1 MLHQRVPNP
10 LGQGYPRARAPL
22 SKFVVCPSWVAEF
35 ETTETQHAKL
45 KTSRHMKI
53 SVLGAGAVGSMIGG
67 LLKYYE
73 PSMDV
78 VLVARGE
85 HGEALARRQAVSLIG
100 SWGMHDVSLRTTMSP
115 DEIAGSDVVI
125 VTMKPQDTEQALA
138 AAMPYLDDALVISV
152 QNGIN
157 DHVLEQF
164 VSRERLVIGTTG
176 SQMALVQPGT
186 VSLRH
191 NGVTVVGPSRDG
203 INHQASRQA
212 RNLLR
217 MTGRKVVEH
226 PNMLGVRYNK
236 LVVNALG
243 LSACLSAS
251 NFVDESVCHQLW
263 RDYIAS
269 PLLEESLEILRRA
282 RIRLSP
288 IPGGTDVFRIQRAFR
303 ILDKPLVGRA
313 VQYFSQRIYGS
324 RPIACSLAQDLRR
337 GRKTEVDAING
348 ELVRL
353 AHSVGYHVPYNQ
365 LVQASLRQLESRAD
379 GSYPSEHEVLRRF
392 QSIGHPPCLRIAG

>member
-1 MLHQRVPNP
+1 
-10 LGQGYPRARAPL
+10 
-22 SKFVVCPSWVAEF
+22 
-35 ETTETQHAKL
+35 
-45 KTSRHMKI
+45 MKI

-100 SWGMHDVSLRTTMSP
+100 SWGMYDVSLRVALSP

-125 VTMKPQDTEQALA
+125 VTMKPQDTERALA
-138 AAMPYLDDALVISV
+138 AAMPYLDSTLVISV
-152 QNGIN
+152 QSGIN

-164 VSRERLVIGTTG
+164 VSRERLVMGMTG
-176 SQMALVQPGT
+176 SQMAVVQPGT
-186 VSLRH
+186 VTLPH

-203 INHQASRQA
+203 TNHKASRQA

-217 MTGRKVVEH
+217 LTGMKVVEH

-243 LSACLSAS
+243 FSACLSAF
-251 NFVDESVCHQLW
+251 NFIADAVCHQLW
-263 RDYIAS
+263 RDYVGS
-269 PLLEESLEILRRA
+269 PLLEESLEVLRRV

-288 IPGGTDVFRIQRAFR
+288 IPGSTDAFRIQRAFR
-303 ILDKPLVGRA
+303 LLNKPLVGRA
-313 VQYFSQRIYGS
+313 MQRFAERIFGN
-324 RPIACSLAQDLRR
+324 RPITYTLAQDLRR
-337 GRKTEVDAING
+337 GKKTEVDEING
-348 ELVRL
+348 DLVRL